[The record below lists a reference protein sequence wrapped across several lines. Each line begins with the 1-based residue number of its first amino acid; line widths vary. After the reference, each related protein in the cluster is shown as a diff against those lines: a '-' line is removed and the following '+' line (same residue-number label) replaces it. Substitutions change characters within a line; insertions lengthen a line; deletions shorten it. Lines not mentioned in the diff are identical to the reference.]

1 MKIRIPKKHVAVAL
15 AALLMANS
23 FQVTTLIAQT
33 VTETE
38 QEAMTAVGV
47 PTETGTEESEAESEN
62 LSSVTLVHT
71 ADIQE
76 DIYAPTNW
84 WKAGLTEYADS
95 FSLVKYEAVD
105 NPSGTTF
112 ELTDE
117 NGEVIGTGEDAV
129 LIAQGNKNDTVISNG
144 QADSAVSSV
153 EDGYFAFTTYGF
165 GHGVGLSQNGANFYA
180 KYAGWDY
187 QDILFHYYPGTTLMN
202 TGTAEKETVTVQ
214 GVPGNVLQQVA
225 EIVNREIGSSMH
237 VEAIKAQAVA
247 IYSYMKYHK
256 NDSHDLKGKKNPS
269 QKIIDACAS
278 VLGEAL
284 YYDGKYAMTMFYAS
298 SGGITANCYDVFVA
312 DIPYLRSV
320 SAEYD
325 ALYDPHYG
333 DVVYFSIEELR
344 RKLERAYGIKLSAN
358 PENWITIVEGNGGYV
373 NKVIIDGKVTV
384 RGNSFRSVMGFKSPK
399 FTYICSTSEEMPEQ
413 ETTPTDSVSTT
424 TATEAT
430 TTGESVSTMTQTV
443 TETTQKG
450 YTTTVKETT
459 TGKQTTTEKGTTATV
474 KETSESKQTT
484 TTVKKPNSSTTTTTT
499 KTTTKA
505 PESNAAKTETV
516 AVKSEEEASE

>member
-23 FQVTTLIAQT
+23 IQVTTLIAQT

-38 QEAMTAVGV
+38 QNAMTAAGV
-47 PTETGTEESEAESEN
+47 PTETGTEESETESEN

-71 ADIQE
+71 AEIQK
-76 DIYAPTNW
+76 DIYAPTTW

-112 ELTDE
+112 EITDE
-117 NGEVIGTGEDAV
+117 NGEIIGTDEEAV
-129 LIAQGNKNDTVISNG
+129 LIAQGNKTDTVISNG

-344 RKLERAYGIKLSAN
+344 KKLERAYGIKLSAN

-384 RGNSFRSVMGFKSPK
+384 RGNSFRAVMGFKSPK

-413 ETTPTDSVSTT
+413 ETSSPTENTSKSTT
-424 TATEAT
+424 TTVSETSASASTTTQTTKAT
-430 TTGESVSTMTQTV
+430 TD
-443 TETTQKG
+443 KG
-450 YTTTVKETT
+450 STTVKETT
-459 TGKQTTTEKGTTATV
+459 TTKKNTTEKGTTTTV
-474 KETSESKQTT
+474 KDTSVTKQTT
-484 TTVKKPNSSTTTTTT
+484 TTVKDTTAPTETT

-505 PESNAAKTETV
+505 PETTAAKTETV
-516 AVKSEEEASE
+516 PAKAEEEASE